1 MNECIHA
8 QAWKR
13 HQHIDL
19 RKINQSSDLLSSVII
34 FDRTAQFAKR
44 RVKGNDGLLE
54 KGYSR
59 LVFSSNILEI
69 DPARRKRDSSNGE
82 EGFKPSSD
90 L

>member
-19 RKINQSSDLLSSVII
+19 RKINQSSDLLSSVIL

-69 DPARRKRDSSNGE
+69 DPSSKE
-82 EGFKPSSD
+82 EER
-90 L
+90 